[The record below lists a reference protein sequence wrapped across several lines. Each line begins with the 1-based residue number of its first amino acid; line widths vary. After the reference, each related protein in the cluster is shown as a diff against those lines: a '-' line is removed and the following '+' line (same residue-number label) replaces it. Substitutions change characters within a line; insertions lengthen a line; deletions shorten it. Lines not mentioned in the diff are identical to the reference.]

1 MQACASA
8 LTVSG
13 YFGVSSVAAS
23 GTDRLMQKVADY
35 LGELDEEASED
46 NQIRQ
51 EVHEFSRQKRLMRK
65 TRRLGDVEDHDDDHD
80 VTVHYEP

>member
-1 MQACASA
+1 
-8 LTVSG
+8 
-13 YFGVSSVAAS
+13 
-23 GTDRLMQKVADY
+23 MQKVADY
-35 LGELDEEASED
+35 IGELDDEASED

-65 TRRLGDVEDHDDDHD
+65 SRRLGGFEDHDDNHD